1 MKIRYFSIFR
11 IHKYSIRGEGG
22 GGFGEGERGGE
33 LREAAFLGIYFL
45 ITVFL
50 NL

>member
-22 GGFGEGERGGE
+22 GGGFGVGVLGG
-33 LREAAFLGIYFL
+33 LTQDSIQVGAQGGA
-45 ITVFL
+45 
-50 NL
+50 